1 MIYFIEDDNGIRD
14 LIVYTLTA
22 SGYEAKGFADS
33 SEFWTAVKQ
42 EIPTLILLD
51 VMLPNED
58 GISILKK
65 IRSDKKTAEIPV
77 IMETAKETEYDKVV
91 ALDLGA
97 DDYLTKPF
105 GMMEMVSRVR
115 AVLRRTSKEE
125 IKQNLKLNE
134 LEINTSRH
142 IVYVNKNEVY
152 LTLKE
157 YDLLKLFMENIGRA
171 FTRDQLLSSVWGTEY
186 VGETRTV
193 DVHIGTLRTKLG
205 SAGDYIKTVR
215 GVGYRME
222 EEK

>member
-1 MIYFIEDDNGIRD
+1 MIYCIEDDNGIRD

-65 IRSDKKTAEIPV
+65 IRSDKKTAEVPV

-171 FTRDQLLSSVWGTEY
+171 FTRDQLLSSVWCTEY